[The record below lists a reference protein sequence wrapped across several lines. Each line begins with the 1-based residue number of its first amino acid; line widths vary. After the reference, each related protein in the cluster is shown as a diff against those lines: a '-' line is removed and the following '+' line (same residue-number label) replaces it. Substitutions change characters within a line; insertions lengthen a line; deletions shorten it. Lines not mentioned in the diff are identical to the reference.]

1 MRLTAHCTGRVAAI
15 LVSGWIAGAILGLSG
30 TAQAQL
36 LPQTRLYALQ
46 PSGGQRGTSVDV
58 TLANGADLD
67 EARALVFSHAALTAV
82 PKKDANGQPVANQFT
97 VTIPADLP
105 VGAYDVRVA
114 GVFGLS
120 NPRTFVVGDRP
131 EIAEA
136 EPNNDLAKA
145 QVVAM
150 NSVVNGRSDGGTDLD
165 LYKVALKAGERVI
178 FDCRA
183 RRMDSRMAPVMD
195 LLDATGKKL
204 VTVRRN
210 NRQDALLD
218 FTAPA
223 DGDYVLRL
231 YDSVYGGGADHFYR
245 LTVSNG
251 PYIDFVLPSSILPGT
266 TAEVTLYGRGLPNGQ
281 PSPFKTSGGKPLEML
296 KVSVAAPADGG
307 VFAASEPAGPAEGQ
321 VSGFAYSLA
330 GPAGSSNAVTVYL
343 AQAATAVE
351 VEPNET
357 GAQTQKLPTP
367 VEVTGN
373 FATKGDVDTYG
384 FDAQAG
390 QVLWIDVHGQR
401 NGGQTDPYFAVQQV
415 TVNEKGEEK
424 VTQMTLVDDNPTN
437 LAGNV
442 FNTQSDDPA
451 FRFVAPAAGLY
462 RVVVRDRY
470 SESRGDPSLTYRL
483 VIREETPDYR
493 LVAIPN
499 VPTAD
504 LNVAAATWD
513 VSLRKGDTTAINVL
527 AYRLDGY
534 TGAIDVTVE
543 GLPAGVTSK
552 GTTIGANQ
560 NSALLVLSSAAD
572 AAEFAG
578 LIKLIGKARIDS
590 PAAIKAVV
598 DAEAAAKAAQA
609 AIPPL
614 DKPIADATAVVKTAT
629 DNLAK
634 AVEALAKD
642 ENNEALKKAKTDAE
656 TALAQANEKLK
667 AATDAKAAAEAKLA
681 AANAAVAEKIA
692 ARTAAVKDV
701 VREARGGTIVWNG
714 SQQLASQARVA
725 RSLGLA
731 VLKEPA
737 MFKISVDGERKF
749 EVNQGRQ
756 VLIPVQL
763 GRAAGFEQPVA
774 FTFVNPPQN
783 VQVENKPLEKDKPTG
798 VFKLFVANNV
808 APGTYTFL
816 LQGQGPVSYR
826 RHGDKADQA
835 AAEKAAA
842 DKALAD
848 ATEAVK
854 KATEG
859 KVAADKKVTDTAA
872 AAKKAA
878 DDKPVAD
885 KAFTD
890 ADAAAKTAK
899 TEKDAA
905 DKVAV
910 DADAA
915 SKAAALE
922 KETSDKALVDAE
934 AAKKAADEA
943 AAKAKADADAK
954 TDDKALQDAKLAAE
968 KVAADAAE
976 VVKKAAEVKAAS
988 DKKAA
993 DAAEA
998 LKKANEAKVAAD
1010 GKLATATET
1019 LKKATDGKAIADKA
1033 VVDTAAAAKVA
1044 VDEQAVA
1051 AKLVT
1056 DTTAVMTAATAMK
1069 TAADKKAT
1077 DTANVAKPQA
1087 INVLAPAESITLV
1100 VKPGPGTLAAAP
1112 GNGGKVG
1119 RGSSVEVKVT
1129 VTRANGFAGPVKLSL
1144 PLPPGV
1150 VGLAAPEVEVPAD
1163 KTEGTLIVTAAGDAT
1178 QGALPNLVVRAS
1190 MEFNGP
1196 AAIDQP
1202 VALTVE

>member
-1 MRLTAHCTGRVAAI
+1 MRTNTRRMTWSQAACWL
-15 LVSGWIAGAILGLSG
+15 LVGLALAAAPQ
-30 TAQAQL
+30 AQAQL
-36 LPQTRLYALQ
+36 LPQARLYALQ

-58 TLANGADLD
+58 VIANGTDLD
-67 EARALVFSHAALTAV
+67 EARGLVFSNPAITAK
-82 PKKDANGQPVANQFT
+82 PKVDANGQPVANQFT
-97 VTIPADLP
+97 VTLPADLP
-105 VGAYDVRVA
+105 VGQYDARISS
-114 GVFGLS
+114 VFGLS

-131 EIAEA
+131 EVAEV
-136 EPNNDLAKA
+136 EPNNEVAKA
-145 QVVAM
+145 QALAM

-165 LYKVALKAGERVI
+165 HFKVTLKTGERVL

-195 LLDATGKKL
+195 LLDGAGRKL
-204 VTVRRN
+204 VTARRN
-210 NRQDALLD
+210 ARQDAILD
-218 FTAPA
+218 YTATA
-223 DGDYVLRL
+223 DGDYIIRL

-245 LTVSNG
+245 LTVTTG
-251 PYIDFVLPSSILPGT
+251 PLIDFVMPSSVLPGQ
-266 TAEVTLYGRGLPNGQ
+266 TAEVTLYGRGLPGGQ
-281 PSPFKTSGGKPLEML
+281 PSPFKTAGGKPLDML
-296 KVSVAAPADGG
+296 KVQVTAPADGAL
-307 VFAASEPAGPAEGQ
+307 FAASEPAGPAEGN
-321 VSGFAYSLA
+321 VSGFSYSLA
-330 GPAGSSNAVTVYL
+330 SPTGSSNAVTIYL
-343 AQAATAVE
+343 AQAPTTVE
-351 VEPNET
+351 IEPNDAA
-357 GAQTQKLPTP
+357 AQAQKLVVPA
-367 VEVTGN
+367 EVTGN
-373 FATKGDVDTYG
+373 FATRGDADLYA

-390 QVLWIDVHGQR
+390 QILWIDVHGQR

-437 LAGNV
+437 LAGNI

-470 SESRGDPSLTYRL
+470 SESRGDPALTYRL
-483 VIREETPDYR
+483 VIREETPDFR
-493 LVAIPN
+493 LVAIPQ

-504 LNVAAATWD
+504 LNLAATTWD
-513 VSLRKGDTTAINVL
+513 ISLRKNDTTGINVL

-534 TGAIDVTVE
+534 TGPIDVTVE
-543 GLPAGVTSK
+543 GLPAGVTTK

-560 NSALLVLSSAAD
+560 NSAILVLASAAD

-578 LIKLIGKARIDS
+578 LIKLVGKARIEN
-590 PAAIKAVV
+590 PAANKAVT
-598 DAEAAAKAAQA
+598 DAEAAAKAAQT

-614 DKPIADATAVVKTAT
+614 DKPITDAQAVVKTAT

-642 ENNEALKKAKTDAE
+642 ENNEGLKKAKADAE
-656 TALAQANEKLK
+656 TALAAANEKLK

-681 AANAAVAEKIA
+681 AANATVAEKKA
-692 ARTAAVKDV
+692 ARDAAVKDV

-714 SQQLASQARVA
+714 NQQLASQARVA
-725 RSLGLA
+725 RSIGLSVIKETAPFKVA
-731 VLKEPA
+731 VE
-737 MFKISVDGERKF
+737 GERKF

-756 VLIPVQL
+756 IVLPVQL
-763 GRAAGFEQPVA
+763 ARAPGFDQPVA
-774 FTFVNPPQN
+774 FTFVAPPQN
-783 VQVENKPLEKDKPTG
+783 VQVENKPIEKDKTSG
-798 VFKLFVANNV
+798 QFKLVVPNNV

-816 LQGQGPVSYR
+816 LQGQGPISYR

-848 ATEAVK
+848 AMEALK
-854 KATEG
+854 KANEA
-859 KVAADKKVTDTAA
+859 KAASDKKVTDTAA

-885 KAFTD
+885 KAVTD

-905 DKVAV
+905 DKVAT

-915 SKAAALE
+915 NKAALVE
-922 KETSDKALVDAE
+922 KEKTDKAFTDAE

-943 AAKAKADADAK
+943 ATKAKTEADAK
-954 TDDKALQDAKLAAE
+954 TDDKALQDAKAAAE
-968 KVAADAAE
+968 KAAADAAE
-976 VVKKAAEVKAAS
+976 ALKKATEAKAAN

-998 LKKANEAKVAAD
+998 LKKANDAKVAAD
-1010 GKLATATET
+1010 GKLATATEN
-1019 LKKATDGKAIADKA
+1019 LKKATDAKAVADKA
-1033 VVDTAAAAKVA
+1033 VVDTVAVAKVA
-1044 VDEQAVA
+1044 VEEQAAAIKKVA
-1051 AKLVT
+1051 
-1056 DTTAVMTAATAMK
+1056 DTTAAQTAAQQVK
-1069 TAADKKAT
+1069 VAADKKAT

-1087 INVLAPAESITLV
+1087 INLITPAEAITLI
-1100 VKPGPGTLAAAP
+1100 VKQGPGTLATAP

-1129 VTRANGFAGPVKLSL
+1129 INRANGFAGPVKLSL

-1150 VGLAAPEVEVPAD
+1150 AGLTAQEVEIPAD
-1163 KTEGTLIVTAAGDAT
+1163 KNEGVLVIMAAGDAT
-1178 QGALPNLVVRAS
+1178 QGAIANLAVRAS

-1196 AAIDQP
+1196 AAIDGAL
-1202 VALTVE
+1202 ALTVE